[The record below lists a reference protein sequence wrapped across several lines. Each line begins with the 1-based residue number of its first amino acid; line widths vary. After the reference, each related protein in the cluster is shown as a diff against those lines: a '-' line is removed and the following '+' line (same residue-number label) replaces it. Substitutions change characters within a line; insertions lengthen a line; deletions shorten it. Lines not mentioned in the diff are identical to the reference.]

1 MADHYTTAWLD
12 RWLKV
17 EGEPGF
23 ADADDRLLDDAAWRD
38 RMSFYFPT
46 ARAYP
51 DRSGTWQRCADVA
64 AGC

>member
-1 MADHYTTAWLD
+1 MERFRIH
-12 RWLKV
+12 R
-17 EGEPGF
+17 F
-23 ADADDRLLDDAAWRD
+23 FLDDAAWRD